1 MSEGGT
7 VVITV
12 KVPRK
17 LAEDMDRC
25 LVKGPYTNR
34 SEFIRSAIR
43 EKLERMEEL
52 QRCG

>member
-1 MSEGGT
+1 MSEGET

-17 LAEDMDRC
+17 LAEDMDRY

-43 EKLERMEEL
+43 EKLERVGEL
-52 QRCG
+52 QQCG